1 MVKVSAENFLY
12 FAISV
17 LVNLVFLK
25 ILYLYLFLPIV
36 NPPSAFAPLSVEIK
50 EVKVPPKK
58 QGEVRK
64 KTVKKSSKVVSLSK
78 APEKGNVPT
87 EVKEEKEVSLLP
99 ELEKKIREKLKKR
112 REVKQIGEISAVV
125 SRQKVEIRLGSRK
138 LVHVPPPPVFHVKEY
153 PSLVRIKIWVNPE
166 GKVIRAII
174 IQRSGITEV
183 DEGLLRFTKKL
194 KFEPVEVP
202 EVQEGVITFT
212 FST

>member
-17 LVNLVFLK
+17 LVNLLFLK
-25 ILYLYLFLPIV
+25 ILYIYLFLPNIS
-36 NPPSAFAPLSVEIK
+36 PPQAFTPLSVKIEEIK
-50 EVKVPPKK
+50 APPKK
-58 QGEVRK
+58 PGKPQK
-64 KTVKKSSKVVSLSK
+64 KVVKKKPEAVSVSQ
-78 APEKGNVPT
+78 APEKGDVPV

-99 ELEKKIREKLKKR
+99 ELEKKIKERLKKR
-112 REVKQIGEISAVV
+112 KEVKQIGEISAVV
-125 SRQKVEIRLGSRK
+125 SKQKVEIRLGSRK

-166 GKVIRAII
+166 GRVIRAII
-174 IQRSGITEV
+174 IQRSGVTEV

-194 KFEPVEVP
+194 KFEPIEVP

>member
-36 NPPSAFAPLSVEIK
+36 NPPSSFTPLSVEIK

-174 IQRSGITEV
+174 IQRSGVTEV
-183 DEGLLRFTKKL
+183 DEGLLKFTKKL